1 MYKMTLETLV
11 IRGNEGA
18 IRDFL
23 GSHQKELGI
32 NLKSFPLAKYWTI
45 WASISIRNTYIETH
59 TICLVHGLMVI

>member
-1 MYKMTLETLV
+1 MKKWLILHSLEIYKMTLETLV

-23 GSHQKELGI
+23 GSCQKELGI

-45 WASISIRNTYIETH
+45 
-59 TICLVHGLMVI
+59 